1 MVLDPFCGC
10 GTAVAAA
17 QKLDRRWIGIDITHL
32 SVALQKYRLHAM
44 FPGIEM
50 EVVGEPEDL
59 ASAQQLASEDRYQF
73 QWWAL
78 SLIRAKPLGQKGGG
92 KAGKKGADQ
101 GIDGSINFLDEG
113 MKKPKRVLV
122 QVKSGKVGSRDIRD
136 LVGTIDREGAAIGV
150 YITLEE
156 PTRPMRQEAVSA
168 GYYTS
173 PDWGRDYPRLQILT
187 IEELLRGAGEVKMP
201 PQQGTF
207 REAKRAKMP
216 GAEQETLD
224 L

>member
-1 MVLDPFCGC
+1 
-10 GTAVAAA
+10 
-17 QKLDRRWIGIDITHL
+17 
-32 SVALQKYRLHAM
+32 
-44 FPGIEM
+44 M
-50 EVVGEPEDL
+50 EKAVGEL
-59 ASAQQLASEDRYQF
+59 R
-73 QWWAL
+73 
-78 SLIRAKPLGQKGGG
+78 
-92 KAGKKGADQ
+92 
-101 GIDGSINFLDEG
+101 
-113 MKKPKRVLV
+113 
-122 QVKSGKVGSRDIRD
+122 
-136 LVGTIDREGAAIGV
+136 GTIEREGAAIGV

-207 REAKRAKMP
+207 REAKRAQMP
-216 GAEQETLD
+216 GAEQGTLD

>member
-201 PQQGTF
+201 SQQGTF